1 MPKGHNSVKAVS
13 LANADVKKKYSNFF
27 APKMQILVDQNDIF
41 INHNIIS
48 ASVTVEEE
56 VLGLSLR

>member
-13 LANADVKKKYSNFF
+13 MANADVKKKYSNFF

-41 INHNIIS
+41 LNRNILPVSII
-48 ASVTVEEE
+48 VEEG

>member
-1 MPKGHNSVKAVS
+1 MPKGHNSMKAVS
-13 LANADVKKKYSNFF
+13 MANADVKKKYSNFF

-41 INHNIIS
+41 LNRNILPVSII
-48 ASVTVEEE
+48 VEEG